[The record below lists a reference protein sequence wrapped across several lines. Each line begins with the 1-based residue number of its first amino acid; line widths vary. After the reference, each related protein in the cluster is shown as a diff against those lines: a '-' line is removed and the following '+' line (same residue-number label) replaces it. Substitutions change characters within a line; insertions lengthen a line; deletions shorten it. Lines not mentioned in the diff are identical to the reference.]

1 MCCSAIRAPRLPLE
15 YPLNTPFKC
24 PFEYPS
30 SKREGRTR
38 HGRPRDV
45 PPRRCRPF
53 CFTPMRPGVRCG
65 AQMRDNLRVSAE
77 ASVRQWQSA
86 LDATMHLVAPQ
97 VRSRRPIGHG
107 RSRVGVVSERCRRSA
122 LFAPNASVGAAVS
135 VRQLRGL
142 SRDTFGV
149 PRALPWGT
157 GSTPDESSPCGKA
170 SRFGGLAEDGMRKS
184 PAPKLSIQK
193 RVEHPSG
200 V

>member
-1 MCCSAIRAPRLPLE
+1 M
-15 YPLNTPFKC
+15 
-24 PFEYPS
+24 
-30 SKREGRTR
+30 
-38 HGRPRDV
+38 GRP
-45 PPRRCRPF
+45 PPPVVSPASLHMYMGPSLLRKCANESLCVAAAASARR
-53 CFTPMRPGVRCG
+53 
-65 AQMRDNLRVSAE
+65 
-77 ASVRQWQSA
+77 WQSA
-86 LDATMHLVAPQ
+86 LDATTHLVAPQ

-157 GSTPDESSPCGKA
+157 GSTPDESSPCGKV
-170 SRFGGLAEDGMRKS
+170 SRFGGLVEDGVRKS
-184 PAPKLSIQK
+184 PAPKRSIQK

-200 V
+200 VGTCAEELLSVLSACYDGSVWTRSLG